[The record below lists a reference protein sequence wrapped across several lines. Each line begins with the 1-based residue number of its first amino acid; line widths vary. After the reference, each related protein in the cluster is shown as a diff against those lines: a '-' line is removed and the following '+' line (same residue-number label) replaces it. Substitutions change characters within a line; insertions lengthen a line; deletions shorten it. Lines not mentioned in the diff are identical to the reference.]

1 MHVSAPVAIWTYAY
15 AYLRAG
21 GDSKAIWSYVYA
33 CFSACGHMD
42 LRLYMFERRRRYGV
56 TFLHIA
62 APAVIWTY
70 VYAYGS
76 VAGGGARANVAVA
89 RVSCTLRAPRHEMQ
103 VLAIS
108 TGALKYACLAQ
119 REL

>member
-1 MHVSAPVAIWTYAY
+1 MHVSAPVAKRTYVY
-15 AYLRAG
+15 TYLRAG
-21 GDSKAIWSYVYA
+21 SDLKAIWTYVCA

-42 LRLYMFERRRRYGV
+42 LRLCMFERRRCYGV

-76 VAGGGARANVAVA
+76 FAGGGARANVAVVS
-89 RVSCTLRAPRHEMQ
+89 VSCILTAPRREMQ
-103 VLAIS
+103 VLTIS
-108 TGALKYACLAQ
+108 AGREFRAHLAQ